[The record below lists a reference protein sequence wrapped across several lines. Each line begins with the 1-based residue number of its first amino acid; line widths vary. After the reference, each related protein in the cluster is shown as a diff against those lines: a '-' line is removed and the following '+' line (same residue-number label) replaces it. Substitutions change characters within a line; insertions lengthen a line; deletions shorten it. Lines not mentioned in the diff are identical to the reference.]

1 MPAPERQSGPMSSEG
16 TERRGSAERQLL
28 VSVPD
33 TGDDNFEQSVVLVL
47 EHDEGGAF
55 GIVLNRPSATDV
67 SDHLDDVGVPIVAPE
82 VFFVGGPVSIGGL
95 MAVGR
100 RRMGAELEHAT
111 ILDGPLVV
119 VDAQSLVNGEV
130 RGVELV
136 RLFTGYSGWS
146 AGQLDAELAA
156 GAWYLVEATPD
167 DVLCA
172 DPEQLWR
179 QVMRRQGGR
188 IASQGLFPDD
198 VSVN

>member
-1 MPAPERQSGPMSSEG
+1 M
-16 TERRGSAERQLL
+16 TERDQGRHEAAARRLL

-33 TGDDNFEQSVVLVL
+33 LGDDNFEQSVVLVL
-47 EHDEGGAF
+47 EHDADGAF
-55 GIVLNRPSATDV
+55 GVVLNHPSGTDV
-67 SDHLDDVGVPIVAPE
+67 EEHLDDLDIPVVSPP
-82 VFFVGGPVSIGGL
+82 VFFVGGPVSVGGL
-95 MAVGR
+95 LALGR
-100 RRMGAELEHAT
+100 RRLDAALDNAT
-111 ILDGPLVV
+111 VIDGPLVV
-119 VDAQSLVNGEV
+119 VDAESLVNGEV

-156 GAWYLVEATPD
+156 GAWHVVEATPD

-172 DPEQLWR
+172 DPDQLWR

-198 VSVN
+198 ISVN